1 MKKSY
6 LSIFA
11 IATLSIVGCK
21 QADKTYDASGTFEA
35 DEIMVAAEGTGRI
48 LTFSVAEGAELTA
61 GQAVGTIDGAN
72 VSLQKEQ
79 IAASI
84 TALSQKTNDA
94 APQVAVLERQMETV
108 KGQVAIF
115 RQQITVQQREQKRVS
130 ALIKADAA
138 TPKQLD
144 DINGAISVLE
154 KQIDAANDQIPV
166 LQRQMEAQRA
176 AVDIQ
181 NRGILSERDPLQ
193 KRISVLDDQLAKT
206 RITNPIA
213 GTVIAKYA
221 NVGEITTLGKTLYKI
236 ADLSNLTLRA
246 YITGDLLPKLKLN
259 QTVKILVDAGDGKQ
273 KELQGT
279 VYFISPKAEFTPK
292 TIQTKSE
299 RANLVYALKIKVKN
313 DGYLKLGMYGEVVF

>member
-1 MKKSY
+1 MKSY
-6 LSIFA
+6 FSIFA
-11 IATLSIVGCK
+11 VATLFLVSCK

-72 VSLQKEQ
+72 VTLQKEQ

-108 KGQVAIF
+108 KGQVAVL
-115 RQQITVQQREQKRVS
+115 RQQITVQQREQKRVT

-154 KQIDAANDQIPV
+154 KQIDAENDQIPV

-181 NRGILSERDPLQ
+181 NRGILSERNPLQ
-193 KRISVLDDQLAKT
+193 KRISQLDEQLAKT
-206 RITNPIA
+206 HITNPMA

-221 NVGEITTLGKTLYKI
+221 NVGEITTMGKTLYKI
-236 ADLSNLTLRA
+236 ADLSNMTLRA
-246 YITGDLLPKLKLN
+246 YTTGDLLPKLKLN

-273 KELQGT
+273 KELTGT

-313 DGYLKLGMYGEVVF
+313 DGYLKLGMYGEVIF